1 MNKNKQK
8 EAGVGPFLNI
18 FLEKSR
24 GGGGGI
30 CTVVSMLAFYCDYS
44 NSNPEEVKK
53 IIFVKN

>member
-24 GGGGGI
+24 GGGG
-30 CTVVSMLAFYCDYS
+30 VSAQWSACLPSIATIRILI
-44 NSNPEEVKK
+44 PRKLKK
-53 IIFVKN
+53 